1 MNNRSSGIISVMI
14 ADDHPLL
21 RSGIAAVLA
30 ADPRFAVVAEA
41 CDGDLALELYQRF
54 RPDVTLMDLQMPGL
68 NGIDATIAI
77 RNINPQARIII
88 LTTYGGEVQVA
99 RGLKAG
105 ASGYILKN
113 MARTELSH
121 YILSVHAGQQ
131 QLAPQLACSLASSF
145 QQDTLS
151 KREIQVLRVVA
162 DGNSNQRA
170 GTQLGLS
177 EDTIKAHMKTIL
189 QKLDARDRTHAV
201 MIAMRRGYWES

>member
-1 MNNRSSGIISVMI
+1 MI

>member
-201 MIAMRRGYWES
+201 MIAMRRGYWET

>member
-1 MNNRSSGIISVMI
+1 MI

-21 RSGIAAVLA
+21 RSGIAAVLS

-77 RNINPQARIII
+77 RDINPQARIII

-151 KREIQVLRVVA
+151 KREIQVLRVIA

-201 MIAMRRGYWES
+201 MIAMRRGYWEA

>member
-77 RNINPQARIII
+77 RNIDPQARIII

-131 QLAPQLACSLASSF
+131 QLAPQLACSLAGSF

>member
-151 KREIQVLRVVA
+151 KREIQVLRVIA

-201 MIAMRRGYWES
+201 MIAMRRGYWEA

>member
-1 MNNRSSGIISVMI
+1 MI

-201 MIAMRRGYWES
+201 MIAMRRGYWET

>member
-1 MNNRSSGIISVMI
+1 MDQRIISIMI

-21 RSGIAAVLA
+21 RSGIAAVLS

-41 CDGDLALELYQRF
+41 CDGDDAVAQYQRH
-54 RPDVTLMDLQMPGL
+54 RPDITLMDLQMPGL
-68 NGIDATIAI
+68 NGIEATLAI
-77 RNINPQARIII
+77 RALNPQARIII

-113 MARTELSH
+113 MARMELTN

-131 QLAPQLACSLASSF
+131 QLSPQVACSLAHTF
-145 QQDTLS
+145 QKDTLS
-151 KREIQVLRVVA
+151 KREVQVLRVVA

-170 GTQLGLS
+170 ADHLGLS

-201 MIAMRRGYWES
+201 MIAMRRGYWEA

>member
-1 MNNRSSGIISVMI
+1 MI

-21 RSGIAAVLA
+21 RSGIAAVLS

-41 CDGDLALELYQRF
+41 CDGDDAVAQYQRH
-54 RPDVTLMDLQMPGL
+54 RPDITLMDLQMPGL
-68 NGIDATIAI
+68 NGIEATLAI
-77 RNINPQARIII
+77 RAINPQARIII

-113 MARTELSH
+113 MARMELTN

-131 QLAPQLACSLASSF
+131 QLSPQVACSLAHTF
-145 QQDTLS
+145 QKDTLS
-151 KREIQVLRVVA
+151 KREVQVLRVVA

-170 GTQLGLS
+170 ADHLGLS

-201 MIAMRRGYWES
+201 MIAMRRGYWEA

>member
-1 MNNRSSGIISVMI
+1 MDKKIISIMI

-21 RSGIAAVLA
+21 RSGIAAVLS

-41 CDGDLALELYQRF
+41 SDGDDALAQYQLH
-54 RPDVTLMDLQMPGL
+54 RPDITLMDLQMPGL
-68 NGIDATIAI
+68 NGIEATIAI
-77 RNINPQARIII
+77 RAFNPQARIII

-113 MARTELSH
+113 MARMELTN
-121 YILSVHAGQQ
+121 YILSVHAGLQ
-131 QLAPQLACSLASSF
+131 QLSPQVACSLANNF
-145 QQDTLS
+145 QKDTLS
-151 KREIQVLRVVA
+151 KREVQVLRVVA

-170 GTQLGLS
+170 ADQLGLS

>member
-1 MNNRSSGIISVMI
+1 MDHGIISIMI

-21 RSGIAAVLA
+21 RSGIAAVLS

-41 CDGDLALELYQRF
+41 CDGDDALAQYQRH
-54 RPDVTLMDLQMPGL
+54 RPAITLMDLQMPGL
-68 NGIDATIAI
+68 NGIEATLAI
-77 RNINPQARIII
+77 RAINPQARIII
-88 LTTYGGEVQVA
+88 LTTYCGEVQVA

-113 MARTELSH
+113 MARMELTN

-131 QLAPQLACSLASSF
+131 QLSPQVACSLAHTF
-145 QQDTLS
+145 QKDTLS
-151 KREIQVLRVVA
+151 KREVQVLRVVA

-170 GTQLGLS
+170 ADHLGLS

-201 MIAMRRGYWES
+201 MIAMRRGYWEA

>member
-1 MNNRSSGIISVMI
+1 MEHQLISVMI

-21 RSGIAAVLA
+21 RSGIAAVLS

-41 CDGDLALELYQRF
+41 GDGDEALAQYQRH
-54 RPDVTLMDLQMPGL
+54 RPDITLMDLQMPGL
-68 NGIDATIAI
+68 NGIEATLAI
-77 RNINPQARIII
+77 RAINPRARVII

-113 MARTELSH
+113 MVRTDLVS
-121 YILSVHAGQQ
+121 YIAAVCAGRQ
-131 QLAPQLACSLASSF
+131 QLSPQVACSLANTF
-145 QQDTLS
+145 QKDTLS
-151 KREIQVLRVVA
+151 KREVQVLRVVA

-170 GTQLGLS
+170 AEQLGLS

-201 MIAMRRGYWES
+201 MIAMRRGYWEG

>member
-1 MNNRSSGIISVMI
+1 MI

-77 RNINPQARIII
+77 RNIDPQARIII

-131 QLAPQLACSLASSF
+131 QLAPQLACSLAGSF

-201 MIAMRRGYWES
+201 MIAMRRGYWET

>member
-1 MNNRSSGIISVMI
+1 MDQRIISIMI

-21 RSGIAAVLA
+21 RSGIAAVLS

-41 CDGDLALELYQRF
+41 CDGDDAVAQYQRH
-54 RPDVTLMDLQMPGL
+54 RPDITLMDLQMPGL
-68 NGIDATIAI
+68 NGIEATLAI
-77 RNINPQARIII
+77 RAINPQARIII

-113 MARTELSH
+113 MARMELTN

-131 QLAPQLACSLASSF
+131 QLSPQVACSLAHTF
-145 QQDTLS
+145 QKDTLS
-151 KREIQVLRVVA
+151 KREVQVLRVVA

-170 GTQLGLS
+170 ADHLGLS

-201 MIAMRRGYWES
+201 MIAMRRGYWEA

>member
-1 MNNRSSGIISVMI
+1 MENKIISVMI

-21 RSGIAAVLA
+21 RSGIAAVLS

-41 CDGDLALELYQRF
+41 CDGDDALAQYQRH

-68 NGIDATIAI
+68 NGIEATIAI
-77 RNINPQARIII
+77 RAVNPQARIII

-113 MARTELSH
+113 LARTELTN
-121 YILSVHAGQQ
+121 YILSVHAGLQ
-131 QLAPQLACSLASSF
+131 QLSPQVACSLANNF
-145 QQDTLS
+145 HKDTLS
-151 KREIQVLRVVA
+151 KREVQVLRVVA

-170 GTQLGLS
+170 ADHLGLS

>member
-21 RSGIAAVLA
+21 RSGIAAVLS

-77 RNINPQARIII
+77 RDINPQARIII

-151 KREIQVLRVVA
+151 KREIQVLRVIA

-201 MIAMRRGYWES
+201 MIAMRRGYWEA

>member
-1 MNNRSSGIISVMI
+1 MI

-21 RSGIAAVLA
+21 RSGIAAVLS

-41 CDGDLALELYQRF
+41 CDGDDSVAQYQRH
-54 RPDVTLMDLQMPGL
+54 RPDITLMDLQMPGL
-68 NGIDATIAI
+68 NGIEATLAI
-77 RNINPQARIII
+77 RAINPQARIII

-113 MARTELSH
+113 MARMELTN

-131 QLAPQLACSLASSF
+131 QLSPQVACSLAHTF
-145 QQDTLS
+145 QKDTLS
-151 KREIQVLRVVA
+151 KREVQVLRVVA

-170 GTQLGLS
+170 ADHLGLS

-201 MIAMRRGYWES
+201 MIAMRRGYWEA

>member
-1 MNNRSSGIISVMI
+1 MDQRIISIMI

-21 RSGIAAVLA
+21 RSGIAAVLS

-41 CDGDLALELYQRF
+41 CDGDDAVALVLRH
-54 RPDVTLMDLQMPGL
+54 RPDITLMDLQMPGL
-68 NGIDATIAI
+68 NGIEATLAI
-77 RNINPQARIII
+77 RALNPQARIII

-113 MARTELSH
+113 MARMELTN

-131 QLAPQLACSLASSF
+131 QLSPQVACSLAHTF
-145 QQDTLS
+145 QKDTLS
-151 KREIQVLRVVA
+151 KREVQVLRVVA

-170 GTQLGLS
+170 ADHLGLS

-201 MIAMRRGYWES
+201 MIAMRRGYWEA

>member
-1 MNNRSSGIISVMI
+1 
-14 ADDHPLL
+14 LL

-41 CDGDLALELYQRF
+41 SDGDLALELYQRF

-113 MARTELSH
+113 MARTELSQ
-121 YILSVHAGQQ
+121 YILSVHAGRQ

-201 MIAMRRGYWES
+201 MIAMRRGYWET

>member
-1 MNNRSSGIISVMI
+1 MI

-21 RSGIAAVLA
+21 RSGIAAVLS

-41 CDGDLALELYQRF
+41 CDGDDALAQYQRH
-54 RPDVTLMDLQMPGL
+54 RPDITLMDLQMPGL
-68 NGIDATIAI
+68 NGIEATLAI
-77 RNINPQARIII
+77 RALNPQARIII

-113 MARTELSH
+113 MARMELID
-121 YILSVHAGQQ
+121 YILSVHGGQQ
-131 QLAPQLACSLASSF
+131 QLSPQVACSLAHTF
-145 QQDTLS
+145 QKDTLS
-151 KREIQVLRVVA
+151 KREVQVLRVVA

-170 GTQLGLS
+170 ADYLGLS

-201 MIAMRRGYWES
+201 MIAMRRGYWEA